1 MSVVC
6 DKIVGYSLDISS
18 AVKSLSSDER
28 INLLYND
35 NPFEIKSY
43 YEDDVEENDI
53 TILHDGMSGKYT
65 KLVYVLAVDYEA
77 DTEAEELGVAINN
90 IFSKVEIPLDVAEKL
105 YSVYNR
111 IFKSDSSDFVKLEYI
126 LHWH

>member
-6 DKIVGYSLDISS
+6 DKIVGYSLDISLAFRDLNS
-18 AVKSLSSDER
+18 EER
-28 INLLYND
+28 ISLLYND
-35 NPFEIKSY
+35 NPFGIKSY

-77 DTEAEELGVAINN
+77 DTEAEELGVVINN
-90 IFSKVEIPLDVAEKL
+90 IFSKVEITSDVAEKL

>member
-18 AVKSLSSDER
+18 AVRSLSSDER
-28 INLLYND
+28 TNLLYGD
-35 NPFEIKSY
+35 NPFGIKSY

-65 KLVYVLAVDYEA
+65 KLVYALAVDYEA
-77 DTEAEELGVAINN
+77 DTEAEELGAAINN
-90 IFSKVEIPLDVAEKL
+90 IFSKVEIPSDIKEKL

-111 IFKSDSSDFVKLEYI
+111 IFKSDSLDSVKLEYI

>member
-1 MSVVC
+1 MSVTC
-6 DKIVGYSLDISS
+6 DKIVGYSLDVSS
-18 AVKSLSSDER
+18 AFKNLSSDER
-28 INLLYND
+28 TDILYND
-35 NPFEIKSY
+35 NSFGIKSY
-43 YEDDVEENDI
+43 DEDDIEENDI

-77 DTEAEELGVAINN
+77 DTEAEELGVVINN
-90 IFSKVEIPLDVAEKL
+90 IFSKVEIPSDIKEKL

-111 IFKSDSSDFVKLEYI
+111 IFKSDSLDSVKLEYI